1 MPSVGARLS
10 RQLLVAY
17 GPHTSVSG
25 DAWQIAKRG
34 TTSSAGAAGGTTLV
48 DATNGSGGADTYN
61 GYFVR
66 ILSGTL
72 AGAMAMVVDD
82 DGNGTLTLEEDGF
95 SEQVASGVSYEIVKS
110 PIPIVV
116 VDSSGGETNMVDA
129 GRIGEGDSY
138 WLNYYAVPLT
148 GARKG
153 RMGKVTAFTSGT
165 GTFTLAAGLG
175 GALAAGDVVLLM
187 KFIETTEPDL
197 SLSQAYEDRPS
208 GRVLLSRGDGSVLG
222 REGTFGF
229 QTEILASGALQAT
242 PDSEANRSVLQ
253 HLFVAC
259 GLEEFAGKSVAV
271 GAGATTTAVT
281 ITTGKHEN
289 FRIGQAIQW
298 KGNTTWITAKTD
310 GGAGVDTLTVS
321 PPLPKAPAAADIINA
336 SRCYLQSTDGDYQG
350 VWFIVEMDGVRHIIT
365 GCKGNV
371 ALQDAAKPMLAW
383 SFSVDNWIR
392 EKKPAVFNPGAAYST
407 VKPTLAR
414 DRLAYLDTTAVDIEG
429 FTASANA
436 EHTAKPVMGR
446 YGYNGRAGFHLSNVA
461 PGASFRTMSEADS
474 EMTVDQAYLART
486 AYALAVAYGSHGE
499 CVTWRIPVARL
510 RENPQPVAEG
520 GLLMVPHVMQAQ
532 DAGVAEDGANGL
544 VKVPDFSISVF

>member
-1 MPSVGARLS
+1 MPNVGARLS

-17 GPHTSVSG
+17 GPHTAISG
-25 DAWQIAKRG
+25 DAWQVIKKG
-34 TTSSAGAAGGTTLV
+34 ISVGAGAADGTTIV
-48 DATNGSGGADTYN
+48 DGTNGSGGADTYN
-61 GYFVR
+61 GHFVR
-66 ILSGTL
+66 LLSGTM

-82 DGNGTLTLEEDGF
+82 DGAGTLTFEEDG
-95 SEQVASGVSYEIVKS
+95 VSGQILTGTHYEIVKS

-138 WLNYYAVPLT
+138 WLDYYAVPLT

-187 KFIETTEPDL
+187 KFIETTEPEL

-208 GRVLLSRGDGSVLG
+208 GRVLLSRGDGAVLG
-222 REGTFGF
+222 RDGTLGF
-229 QTEILASGALQAT
+229 QTEILASGTLQAT

-253 HLFVAC
+253 HLFVSC

-271 GAGATTTAVT
+271 GAGATTTNVT

-310 GGAGVDTLTVS
+310 GGGSVDTLTVS
-321 PPLPKAPAAADIINA
+321 PPLPKAPTAADIINA

-350 VWFIVEMDGVRHIIT
+350 VWFLVEMDGVRHILT

-371 ALQDAAKPMLAW
+371 ALQDAARPMLAW

-392 EKKPAVFNPGAAYST
+392 EKKPAVFNPGAAYTT
-407 VKPTLAR
+407 VKPALSR
-414 DRLAYLDTTAVDIEG
+414 DRMAYLDATAVDIEG

-436 EHTAKPVMGR
+436 EHSAKPVMGR
-446 YGYNGRAGFHLSNVA
+446 YGYNGRCGFHLANVA
-461 PGASFRTMSEADS
+461 PGASFRAMSEADS
-474 EMTVDQAYLART
+474 ELAVDQAYLVRT
-486 AYALAVAYGSHGE
+486 AYAVAVSYGSHGE
-499 CVTWRIPVARL
+499 CVAWRLPVARL
-510 RENPQPVAEG
+510 RETPQPVVDG
-520 GLLMVPHVMQAQ
+520 GLLMVPYVMQAQ